1 MMQYQQNSVEN
12 EYYQCIWGLTL
23 LPSSTLTEKKEEK
36 SIALFPKSTEDRG
49 SQNTHR
55 MLVRN
60 SSTSRLMYELCCG
73 RI

>member
-23 LPSSTLTEKKEEK
+23 LPSSSLTEKKK
-36 SIALFPKSTEDRG
+36 RKVLLSFQSLRKIKG